1 MSKQKKIAFG
11 IIGVFI
17 IAALSAGAWFYKQNL
32 SGSGP
37 AFRSPDTDITNVIP
51 PSGSPA
57 PATNTTGMPLHLPD
71 GFGISIYA
79 KGLGSPRAL
88 GLDPH
93 GRLITSIPSQGK
105 LVAFDDNNGIAGS
118 PIPVVTG
125 LNKPH
130 GFAFRCDQTTCK
142 LFVAEVNSVKV
153 FTYDTAKAVATAPQK
168 ILDLPNGGNHTS
180 RTLHILN
187 TANGPRLLVAIGS
200 SCNVCNEQDERRAA
214 IWSSNLDGSDFK
226 PYATGLR
233 NSVFMAENPQTGEL
247 WATDMGRDLLGD
259 NTPPDEVNIITEGKS
274 YGWPI
279 CYSKN
284 IHDTDFDKNQYIRDP
299 CTDKQAPRIE
309 LQAHSA
315 PLGLAFIPAND
326 DHYNAAWPEEFRGDL
341 LVAYHG
347 SWNRSVPTGY
357 KIVRYELNAAGKVTG
372 TSDFLTGFLAS
383 DNKTALGRPVDILAN
398 PGQGLFVSDDKAG
411 VIYKIAHP

>member
-1 MSKQKKIAFG
+1 MSTQKKITIG
-11 IIGVFI
+11 IVLLLLV
-17 IAALSAGAWFYKQNL
+17 AAAGAGAWFYKHNL

-37 AFRSPDTDITNVIP
+37 AFRAPDKDITTLVP
-51 PSGSPA
+51 PSGSA

-71 GFGISIYA
+71 GFAISIYA

-88 GLDPH
+88 GTDPH
-93 GRLITSIPSQGK
+93 GRLVASIPNQGK
-105 LVAFDDNNGIAGS
+105 IVAFDDNNGVANPMITVAS
-118 PIPVVTG
+118 G

-130 GFAFRCDQTTCK
+130 GFVFRCDLATCK

-153 FTYDTAKAVATAPQK
+153 FSYDAAKAVATAPQK
-168 ILDLPNGGNHTS
+168 ILDLPSGGNHTT

-187 TANGPRLLVAIGS
+187 TSTGPRLLVAIGS

-214 IWSSNLDGSDFK
+214 IWSSNLDGGDFK
-226 PYATGLR
+226 PYDTGLR

-259 NTPPDEVNIITEGKS
+259 NTPPDEVNIITEGKN

-299 CTDKQAPRIE
+299 CADKQTPHIE
-309 LQAHSA
+309 IPAHSA
-315 PLGLAFIPAND
+315 PLGLAFAPTEN
-326 DHYNAAWPEEFRGDL
+326 WPSNYQNSLF
-341 LVAYHG
+341 VAFHG

-357 KIVRYELNAAGKVTG
+357 KIVQYKLGADGSVESTA
-372 TSDFLTGFLAS
+372 DFLSGFLAS
-383 DNKTALGRPVDILAN
+383 DNKTALGRPVDILIRN
-398 PGQGLFVSDDKAG
+398 STMYVSDDKAG
-411 VIYKIAHP
+411 VIYKIQPLSNP